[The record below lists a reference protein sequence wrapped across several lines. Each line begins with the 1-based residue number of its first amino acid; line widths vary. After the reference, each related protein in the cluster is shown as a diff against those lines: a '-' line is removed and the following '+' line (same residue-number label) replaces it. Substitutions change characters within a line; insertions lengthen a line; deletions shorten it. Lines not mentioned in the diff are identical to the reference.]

1 MNRILIAED
10 EARLAAFLEKGLKR
24 NGYATVIAEDG
35 HQAVELSQ
43 AENVHLLLL
52 DLGLPVKDGW
62 AVLKELR
69 SQGENFPIIVVTALS
84 DDRSRARALAS
95 GATDFV
101 TKPFRFSDLL
111 NKVRSYLPEQVA
123 ESL

>member
-10 EARLAAFLEKGLKR
+10 EARLAAFLEKGLNK
-24 NGYATVIAEDG
+24 NGYTTMVAEDG
-35 HQAVELSQ
+35 HQAMELSQ
-43 AENVHLLLL
+43 AEQVHLLLL

-62 AVLKELR
+62 TVLKELR
-69 SQGENFPIIVVTALS
+69 RQGEAFPIIVVTALN
-84 DDRSRARALAS
+84 DDHSRARALAA

-111 NKVRSYLPEQVA
+111 SKVRSYLPEIIA
-123 ESL
+123 EGF

>member
-10 EARLAAFLEKGLKR
+10 EARLAAFLEKGLNQ
-24 NGYATVIAEDG
+24 NGYITVVAEDG
-35 HQAVELSQ
+35 HQAIELSQ
-43 AENVHLLLL
+43 AEKVHLLLL

-62 AVLKELR
+62 TVLKELR
-69 SQGENFPIIVVTALS
+69 RQGEVFPIIVVTALN
-84 DDRSRARALAS
+84 DDQSRARALAS

-111 NKVRSYLPEQVA
+111 RKVRSYLPEIIA
-123 ESL
+123 EGP